1 MMIVSEV
8 FVIVIVLRSRY
19 QHVPGVFLSSA
30 RFHKVRVSL
39 KTATLP
45 NTSHTPSPIPRRAR
59 HSGAHSK
66 PAEETEWR
74 DDVGIAGPV
83 CKSSADCKGA
93 GRPEVTEWRDDVG
106 IAASVCKSSSECGGE
121 SGGQADRERAWTSRA
136 AQTAVTNGAVWATA
150 WPPHGHRKPAA
161 ERGRRGRGR
170 GPPV

>member
-1 MMIVSEV
+1 MIA
-8 FVIVIVLRSRY
+8 VLRSRY
-19 QHVPGVFLSSA
+19 QHVPRRVPFFGLFLSFPDFTKKSEGQPQDGDA
-30 RFHKVRVSL
+30 SKYQSYAV
-39 KTATLP
+39 
-45 NTSHTPSPIPRRAR
+45 PIPRRAR